1 MAWSL
6 SLEVEPQAAFPAE
19 WYEQQTICGDFLR
32 ELRHYQMNPSQSLE
46 LETYL
51 SEQHQA
57 GILGVAADLSDPAVR
72 ERVLR
77 EAALLGVDLLSGEE
91 PQS

>member
-1 MAWSL
+1 VATL
-6 SLEVEPQAAFPAE
+6 PPE
-19 WYEQQTICGDFLR
+19 WYEQEAIRGDFLR
-32 ELRHYQMNPSQSLE
+32 EVRQYQMNPDEPLALE
-46 LETYL
+46 EYL
-51 SEQHQA
+51 DPRHLAGTLSASVAIRDPQH
-57 GILGVAADLSDPAVR
+57 R